1 MHRALRKITLLLGLL
16 MPLVSV
22 AQFGEDDPDNYP
34 FSSFTLKTAPIR
46 YIYGLNAEVEYAI
59 TDAFAITAGYQYMAR
74 DFLSPDVN
82 YNTVDNIATFSLY
95 NGSGNRFTVGGRYYL
110 PQEYISRNDFYLE
123 ARFFSKTFSLED
135 SVEIMDKNG
144 SRYSVWYREDQTAI
158 GTQLLFG
165 WKYSNWLYKPNI
177 IGEIELFAGL
187 GYYFRERKIAYWVPP
202 GPNNSEDFVQDFQ
215 SYSSPQIT
223 FGLLVGLGM

>member
-1 MHRALRKITLLLGLL
+1 MHRALRKITLTLGLL

-22 AQFGEDDPDNYP
+22 AQFGEDAPDNYP
-34 FSSFTLKTAPIR
+34 FSSFTIKTAPIR
-46 YIYGLNAEVEYAI
+46 YIYGLNAEVEFAL
-59 TDAFAITAGYQYMAR
+59 TRKFAITAGYQYMAR
-74 DFLSPDVN
+74 DFVAADVN
-82 YNTVDNIATFSLY
+82 YSVVDNLGTFSLY
-95 NGSGNRFTVGGRYYL
+95 NGSGNRFILGGRYYL
-110 PQEYISRNDFYLE
+110 PKDHISNSDFYVEGRL
-123 ARFFSKTFSLED
+123 FSKTFSFQD
-135 SVEIMDKNG
+135 SIDVVDKNG
-144 SRYSVWYREDQTAI
+144 ARYSVWYREDQTAI

-223 FGLLVGLGM
+223 FGLLVGLGI